1 MGGPDLFSFNG
12 LTLENGAF
20 LGPVT
25 LAYETWGTLNA
36 AADNAVLVLHA
47 LTGDSH
53 ATSAGAPGVERGWW
67 EDLIGPGR
75 PIDTGRCFVVCSN
88 ALGGCKGSTGPATLN
103 PATGKAW
110 GLGLPFISI
119 DDMVEAQARLLDHL
133 GVGRLACVIG
143 GSMGGM
149 QALAWLR
156 RHPERL
162 ERAVVLA
169 TAARHSPQQIAFQ
182 EVGRQAVMADP
193 DWADGAYYGGPP
205 PASGLAL
212 ARMIGHITYMSDR
225 SMARRFGRQRKGH
238 GSGFK
243 FTADFEVEG
252 YLRYRGDSFVKRFDA
267 NSYLYLTKAVDDF
280 DATEPPFQPMAAG
293 GPKVLVG
300 AFSSDWLYPPYQSR
314 AIAVACRRA
323 GWPTTYAELESSWGH
338 DAFLLET
345 EKLGPLLRGFMENAG
360 EGQGRAA

>member
-1 MGGPDLFSFNG
+1 VEPRRFGFEG

-25 LAYETWGTLNA
+25 LAYETWGALNA
-36 AADNAVLVLHA
+36 AGDNAVLVLHA

-53 ATSAGAPGVERGWW
+53 ATSDGVPGAERGWW

-75 PIDTGRCFVVCSN
+75 PIDTGRWYVVCSN
-88 ALGGCKGSTGPATLN
+88 ALGGCRGSTGPASVN
-103 PATGKAW
+103 PATGRPW
-110 GLGLPFISI
+110 GLGLPLIAI
-119 DDMVEAQARLLDHL
+119 EDMVEAQARLLDHL
-133 GVGRLACVIG
+133 GVGRLACAVG

-156 RHPERL
+156 RHPARL
-162 ERAVVLA
+162 DRAVVLA

-193 DWADGAYYGGPP
+193 DWAGGDYYDGAP
-205 PASGLAL
+205 PAGGLAL

-225 SMARRFGRQRKGH
+225 SMARRFGRQRRGH

-252 YLRYRGDSFVKRFDA
+252 YLRHRGDSFVKRFDA

-280 DATEPPFQPMAAG
+280 DATEPPFMPMAAG
-293 GPKVLVG
+293 GPRVLVG
-300 AFSSDWLYPPYQSR
+300 GFSSDWLYPPYQSR

-323 GWPTTYAELESSWGH
+323 GWPTSYTEVESSWGH
-338 DAFLLET
+338 DSFLLET
-345 EKLGPLLRGFMENAG
+345 ARLGPLLRGFLERPAG
-360 EGQGRAA
+360 NPGQAA

>member
-1 MGGPDLFSFNG
+1 MAEPRSFSFNG

-36 AADNAVLVLHA
+36 AGDNAVLVLHA

-53 ATSAGAPGVERGWW
+53 ATSDGVPGEERGWW

-75 PIDTGRCFVVCSN
+75 AIDTRRWYVVCSN

-103 PATGKAW
+103 PATGRPW
-110 GLGLPFISI
+110 GLGLPLIGI
-119 DDMVEAQARLLDHL
+119 DDMVEAQSRLLDHL
-133 GVGRLACVIG
+133 GVGRLACAIG

-156 RHPERL
+156 RYPAHL

-193 DWADGAYYGGPP
+193 DWAGGDYYQGPH

-238 GSGFK
+238 GSDFK
-243 FTADFEVEG
+243 FTTDFEVEG

-280 DATEPPFQPMAAG
+280 DGLEPPLAPTASG
-293 GPKVLVG
+293 GPRVLVG
-300 AFSSDWLYPPYQSR
+300 GFASDWLYPPYQSR

-323 GWPTTYAELESSWGH
+323 GLATTYTEVESSWGH
-338 DAFLLET
+338 DAFLLEIDR
-345 EKLGPLLRGFMENAG
+345 LAPLLRGFLENAG
-360 EGQGRAA
+360 EGPGEAP

>member
-1 MGGPDLFSFNG
+1 MDCPLSFTFDG

-25 LAYETWGTLNA
+25 LAYETWGRLNPA
-36 AADNAVLVLHA
+36 GDNAVLVLHA

-53 ATSAGAPGVERGWW
+53 AASGGAAGGERGWW

-75 PIDTGRCFVVCSN
+75 AIDTGRWFVVCSN
-88 ALGGCKGSTGPATLN
+88 VLGGCKGSTGPASLN
-103 PATGKAW
+103 PATGRAW
-110 GLGLPFISI
+110 GLGLPLISV
-119 DDMVEAQARLLDHL
+119 DDMVQAQVRLLDFL
-133 GVGRLACVIG
+133 GVGRLACAIG

-193 DWADGAYYGGPP
+193 DWAGGAYQEGAP
-205 PASGLAL
+205 PAAGLAL

-225 SMARRFGRQRKGH
+225 SMARRFGRQRRGH
-238 GSGFK
+238 GSAFK
-243 FTADFEVEG
+243 FSADFEVEG
-252 YLRYRGDSFVKRFDA
+252 YLRHRGDSFVKRFDA

-280 DATEPPFQPMAAG
+280 DATEPPFRPTASG
-293 GPKVLVG
+293 GPRVLVG
-300 AFSSDWLYPPYQSR
+300 GFSSDWLYPAYQSR

-323 GWPTTYAELESSWGH
+323 GWPTTYTEVESSWGH

-345 EKLGPLLRGFMENAG
+345 GRLR
-360 EGQGRAA
+360 